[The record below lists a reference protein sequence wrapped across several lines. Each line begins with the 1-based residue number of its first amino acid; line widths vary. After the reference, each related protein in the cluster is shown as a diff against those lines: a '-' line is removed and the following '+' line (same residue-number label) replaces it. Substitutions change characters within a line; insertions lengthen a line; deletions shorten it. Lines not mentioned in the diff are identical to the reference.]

1 MPTITQGTNTA
12 MEKVEFIEAAFAELR
27 RQLGYGGPLDPAS
40 YVIVRELPA
49 TDWGYGGQT
58 QQARRRVAA
67 A

>member
-12 MEKVEFIEAAFAELR
+12 TGKVEFIEAAFAELR
-27 RQLGYGGPLDPAS
+27 RQLGYGG
-40 YVIVRELPA
+40 
-49 TDWGYGGQT
+49 QT